1 MAIMLKVDQDRAFG
15 RIKWNF
21 IKFVCATLVSSLLI
35 CELVATCIEQ
45 PGFVCDHQWPI
56 FWNVP
61 KF

>member
-1 MAIMLKVDQDRAFG
+1 MLKVDQDRAFG

-21 IKFVCATLVSSLLI
+21 IKFVSWSQLAVNN
-35 CELVATCIEQ
+35 

-56 FWNVP
+56 FGNVP